1 MGVRI
6 PAGLE
11 NSLELFEELELR
23 KSIVIDSRFHGND
36 AEFGTKLER
45 TNIQTLRTDQEQE
58 RVYMGQVVA
67 TTSWG
72 EKNGPLIGLFSP
84 PCEVN
89 ITYIIGR
96 WAG

>member
-1 MGVRI
+1 
-6 PAGLE
+6 
-11 NSLELFEELELR
+11 
-23 KSIVIDSRFHGND
+23 
-36 AEFGTKLER
+36 
-45 TNIQTLRTDQEQE
+45 
-58 RVYMGQVVA
+58 MGQVVA

-96 WAG
+96 CGREGNSLVYMGFSRKFLLVLCGSLQLA